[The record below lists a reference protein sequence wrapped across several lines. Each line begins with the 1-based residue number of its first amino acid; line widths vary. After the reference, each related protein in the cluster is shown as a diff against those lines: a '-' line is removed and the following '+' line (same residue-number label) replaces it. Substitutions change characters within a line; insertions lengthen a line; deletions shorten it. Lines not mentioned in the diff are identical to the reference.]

1 MITIDD
7 KNVNDVILDDKNV
20 VKIQDA
26 TTLDVIWVKN
36 EDTSKL
42 LLYVKNEFDG

>member
-7 KNVNDVILDDKNV
+7 KKITDIILDEKNV

-26 TTLDVIWVKN
+26 TTLDLIWVK
-36 EDTSKL
+36 K
-42 LLYVKNEFDG
+42 

>member
-7 KNVNDVILDDKNV
+7 KKVINFTLDDKNV

-26 TTLDVIWVKN
+26 TTLKVLWVK
-36 EDTSKL
+36 K
-42 LLYVKNEFDG
+42 

>member
-20 VKIQDA
+20 IKIQDA
-26 TTLDVIWVKN
+26 TTLDVIWIK
-36 EDTSKL
+36 K
-42 LLYVKNEFDG
+42 

>member
-7 KNVNDVILDDKNV
+7 KKITDFTLDDKNV

-26 TTLDVIWVKN
+26 TTLKVLWVK
-36 EDTSKL
+36 K
-42 LLYVKNEFDG
+42 

>member
-7 KNVNDVILDDKNV
+7 KKITDIILDEKNV

-26 TTLDVIWVKN
+26 TTLDVIWVK
-36 EDTSKL
+36 K
-42 LLYVKNEFDG
+42 

>member
-26 TTLDVIWVKN
+26 TTLDVIWVK
-36 EDTSKL
+36 K
-42 LLYVKNEFDG
+42 

>member
-7 KNVNDVILDDKNV
+7 KKIINFTLDDKNV

-26 TTLDVIWVKN
+26 TTLDVVWVK
-36 EDTSKL
+36 K
-42 LLYVKNEFDG
+42 

>member
-7 KNVNDVILDDKNV
+7 KNVNDIVLDEKNV

-26 TTLDVIWVKN
+26 TTLDVIWVK
-36 EDTSKL
+36 K
-42 LLYVKNEFDG
+42 

>member
-7 KNVNDVILDDKNV
+7 KKITDITLDEKNV

-26 TTLDVIWVKN
+26 TTLDLIWVK
-36 EDTSKL
+36 K
-42 LLYVKNEFDG
+42 

>member
-7 KNVNDVILDDKNV
+7 KNVIYIVMDNKNV

-26 TTLDVIWVKN
+26 TTLDVIWVK
-36 EDTSKL
+36 K
-42 LLYVKNEFDG
+42 

>member
-20 VKIQDA
+20 IKIQDP
-26 TTLDVIWVKN
+26 TTLDVIWVK
-36 EDTSKL
+36 K
-42 LLYVKNEFDG
+42 

>member
-7 KNVNDVILDDKNV
+7 KKITDIILDEKNV

-26 TTLDVIWVKN
+26 TTLNLIWVK
-36 EDTSKL
+36 K
-42 LLYVKNEFDG
+42 

>member
-7 KNVNDVILDDKNV
+7 KKIIDFTLDDKNV

-26 TTLDVIWVKN
+26 TTLKVLWVK
-36 EDTSKL
+36 K
-42 LLYVKNEFDG
+42 

>member
-7 KNVNDVILDDKNV
+7 KKITDFTLDNKKV

-26 TTLDVIWVKN
+26 TTLKVIWVK
-36 EDTSKL
+36 K
-42 LLYVKNEFDG
+42 

>member
-7 KNVNDVILDDKNV
+7 KKVINFTLDDKNV

-26 TTLDVIWVKN
+26 TTLDVIWVK
-36 EDTSKL
+36 K
-42 LLYVKNEFDG
+42 

>member
-20 VKIQDA
+20 IKIQDA
-26 TTLDVIWVKN
+26 TTLDVIWVK
-36 EDTSKL
+36 K
-42 LLYVKNEFDG
+42 

>member
-7 KNVNDVILDDKNV
+7 KKINDVILDDKNV

-26 TTLDVIWVKN
+26 TTLDVIWVK
-36 EDTSKL
+36 K
-42 LLYVKNEFDG
+42 

>member
-7 KNVNDVILDDKNV
+7 KNVIYIVIDNKNV

-26 TTLDVIWVKN
+26 TTLDVIWVK
-36 EDTSKL
+36 K
-42 LLYVKNEFDG
+42 

>member
-7 KNVNDVILDDKNV
+7 KNVNDIILDDKNV

-26 TTLDVIWVKN
+26 TTLDVIWVK
-36 EDTSKL
+36 K
-42 LLYVKNEFDG
+42 

>member
-7 KNVNDVILDDKNV
+7 KKITDIVLDEKNV

-26 TTLDVIWVKN
+26 TTLDLIWVK
-36 EDTSKL
+36 K
-42 LLYVKNEFDG
+42 